1 MHILDVRKKDSCYPK
16 NLLHGIMTADWIEMK
31 ANGESKQQERHH

>member
-1 MHILDVRKKDSCYPK
+1 MIAHW
-16 NLLHGIMTADWIEMK
+16 TEMK